1 MAAVDFAATP
11 TTTSDNSNFSPALY
25 ARIALEQAKNKLFAR
40 QFFEDYSDLYNGEG
54 QGASVTIPVEG
65 DFTAT
70 SISDGANVTLTAAT
84 QGTPKTITLNRHYHV
99 AFIIPDAVKA
109 KAREIMQKKYIDRA
123 VYACQKEFDEYI
135 HSLASGSS
143 LSTVAATTNTG
154 DNLLANFA
162 TVRGNLNTADEMT
175 DVADRAWF
183 IDHTLETRMFTISGF
198 SSRDNVSD
206 QPLESGHKT
215 KPWLGS
221 PLVPTNGVASATVS
235 GVTTHNNYCA
245 HKSAIGY
252 IIALDNF
259 EEQRVL
265 GNLGTLFVSN
275 IFYGATLVYPH
286 RINLLTHTVS

>member
-1 MAAVDFAATP
+1 MAAVDFAGTP

-40 QFFEDYSDLYNGEG
+40 AFYEDYSGLYNGEG
-54 QGASVTIPVEG
+54 QGASITIPVEG

-70 SISDGANVTLTAAT
+70 SIADGANVSLTAAT

-109 KAREIMQKKYIDRA
+109 KAREIMQKRYINRA
-123 VYACQKEFDEYI
+123 VYACQKEFDAYI

-143 LSTVAATTNTG
+143 LSTVAAAARTG
-154 DNLLANFA
+154 DNLLADFA
-162 TVRGNLNTADEMT
+162 SVRGQMNSADEMT
-175 DVADRAWF
+175 DVEDRAWF
-183 IDHTLETRMFTISGF
+183 IDHTLETRMMTIAGF

-206 QPLESGHKT
+206 QPMETGRKV

-221 PLVPTNGVASATVS
+221 PLVPTNNVTSATVS
-235 GVTTHNNYCA
+235 GVTTYNNYCA

-265 GNLGTLFVSN
+265 SNLGTLFVSN
-275 IFYGATLVYPH
+275 IFYGATLVYPN
-286 RINLLTHTVS
+286 RVNMITHTVS